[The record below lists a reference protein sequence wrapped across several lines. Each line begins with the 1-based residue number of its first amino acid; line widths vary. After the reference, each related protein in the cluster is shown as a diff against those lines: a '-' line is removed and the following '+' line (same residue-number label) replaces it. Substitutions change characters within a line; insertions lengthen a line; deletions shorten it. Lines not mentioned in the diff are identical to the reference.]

1 MWNIHILPFVYL
13 CFSICEGV
21 VEQIRVVSDLL
32 VSVSLSCFCIWPAP
46 DRKPP
51 DDDIVFAS
59 KRRNRDIWEA
69 ALVISFNY
77 RKTKRQRILAFCQL
91 RSAKNFLFDSL
102 PNPNC
107 KTKCFDNQTYS
118 IQLDIVFQNLA
129 SVNSKPI
136 L

>member
-1 MWNIHILPFVYL
+1 MKYSHPPICVFVFFYLWTGGGANKSRIRSSCL
-13 CFSICEGV
+13 CFFE
-21 VEQIRVVSDLL
+21 LL
-32 VSVSLSCFCIWPAP
+32 LYLAP

-91 RSAKNFLFDSL
+91 RSGKNFLFDSL